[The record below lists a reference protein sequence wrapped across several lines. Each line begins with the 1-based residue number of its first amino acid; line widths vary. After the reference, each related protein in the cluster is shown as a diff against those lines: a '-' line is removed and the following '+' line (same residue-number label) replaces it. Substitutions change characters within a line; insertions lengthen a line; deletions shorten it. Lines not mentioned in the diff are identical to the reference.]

1 MSVTVNPLFVTHRL
15 RERLAQCDA
24 DIFHRMVRIN
34 FYVPGRLNF

>member
-1 MSVTVNPLFVTHRL
+1 LFVTDRL
-15 RERLAQCDA
+15 SERLAQRNT